1 MPRHYDGALADP
13 PGGRSPGRFKEE
25 DMLRVSALAL
35 ALILS
40 PAVALAALCPAL
52 MAEVDAAL
60 PTAELS
66 DEDRQRVEELRAQ
79 GEELHNAGDHPGS
92 EAALNEAKGILGI

>member
-1 MPRHYDGALADP
+1 
-13 PGGRSPGRFKEE
+13 
-25 DMLRVSALAL
+25 MLRVSALAL
-35 ALILS
+35 ALLFA
-40 PAVALAALCPAL
+40 PAAAFAFSCPAM
-52 MAEVDAAL
+52 MAEIDAAL

-66 DEDRQRVEELRAQ
+66 DADRERVEELRAE

>member
-1 MPRHYDGALADP
+1 
-13 PGGRSPGRFKEE
+13 
-25 DMLRVSALAL
+25 MLRVSALAL

-40 PAVALAALCPAL
+40 PTLAMAFQCPAM
-52 MAEVDAAL
+52 MADIDAAL
-60 PTAELS
+60 PAAELS

-79 GEELHNAGDHPGS
+79 GEELHNAGDHTGS